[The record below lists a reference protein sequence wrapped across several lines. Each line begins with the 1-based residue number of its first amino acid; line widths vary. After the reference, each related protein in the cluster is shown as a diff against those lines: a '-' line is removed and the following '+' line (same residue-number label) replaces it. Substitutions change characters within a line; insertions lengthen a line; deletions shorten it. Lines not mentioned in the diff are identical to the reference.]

1 MDEQLKAQWAA
12 DVPAADPRFVVAV
25 MTRIEQR
32 RFRREVTMTAALTAL
47 AALLLWWLAPMVA
60 SAWHDDV
67 APYAG
72 NAAILLSLMGI
83 TIALP
88 QFFPARN

>member
-32 RFRREVTMTAALTAL
+32 RFAREVAMTAGLAAL
-47 AALLLWWLAPMVA
+47 AAGLLWWLAPVVTT
-60 SAWHDDV
+60 AWNDI

-72 NAAILLSLMGI
+72 NAAILLSLMGV

>member
-1 MDEQLKAQWAA
+1 MVEQLKAEWAA
-12 DVPAADPRFVVAV
+12 DVPASDPRFVVAV

-32 RFRREVTMTAALTAL
+32 RFAREVAMTASLAAL
-47 AALLLWWLAPMVA
+47 AAGLLWWLAPVA
-60 SAWHDDV
+60 TTAWNDI

-72 NAAILLSLMGI
+72 NGAILLSLMGV

>member
-1 MDEQLKAQWAA
+1 MDEQLKAEWAA

-25 MTRIEQR
+25 MTRIERR
-32 RFRREVTMTAALTAL
+32 RFMREVAMTAGLTAL
-47 AALLLWWLAPMVA
+47 AAALLWWLAPVA
-60 SAWHDDV
+60 TTTWNDI
-67 APYAG
+67 APYTG

>member
-32 RFRREVTMTAALTAL
+32 RFMREVAMTAALTAL
-47 AALLLWWLAPMVA
+47 AAALLWWVAPIFTI
-60 SAWHDDV
+60 AWHDDI

>member
-1 MDEQLKAQWAA
+1 
-12 DVPAADPRFVVAV
+12 
-25 MTRIEQR
+25 
-32 RFRREVTMTAALTAL
+32 MTAGL
-47 AALLLWWLAPMVA
+47 AACAMGLLWWLSPTLA
-60 SAWHDDV
+60 SAWHDDI